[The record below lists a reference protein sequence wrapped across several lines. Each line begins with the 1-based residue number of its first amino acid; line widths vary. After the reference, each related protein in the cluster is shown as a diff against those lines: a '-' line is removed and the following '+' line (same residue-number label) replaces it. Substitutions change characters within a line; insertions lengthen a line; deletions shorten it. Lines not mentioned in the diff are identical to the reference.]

1 MKGRRE
7 RERERAKS
15 WRTKKRSCQNSIEHK
30 CITLFTI
37 SYGPT
42 TPISVCITLP
52 LPFSKGNGSKWK
64 NMKRGHNALQAIH
77 KYRHMHNM
85 YAIEH
90 IMVATIQKAQHSFLV
105 CCGKSALGVW
115 VVQGL
120 LQKSCDC
127 TYGITISTFCCV
139 SCVCTYHTIMGHFF
153 GRHVHA
159 ISLNPLRERNNTF
172 VIIWNQKNSQFYNLC
187 HGKLVHNIQE

>member
-7 RERERAKS
+7 REREPKVGEQ
-15 WRTKKRSCQNSIEHK
+15 KKRSCQNSIEHK

-42 TPISVCITLP
+42 TPISVCITPP

-64 NMKRGHNALQAIH
+64 NVKRGRNALQAIH

-85 YAIEH
+85 YVIEH

-105 CCGKSALGVW
+105 CCGEKCPW
-115 VVQGL
+115 
-120 LQKSCDC
+120 
-127 TYGITISTFCCV
+127 CV
-139 SCVCTYHTIMGHFF
+139 SGSRVATKIM
-153 GRHVHA
+153 
-159 ISLNPLRERNNTF
+159 
-172 VIIWNQKNSQFYNLC
+172 
-187 HGKLVHNIQE
+187 